1 MTPEVMLVLLQEL
14 PRQSKVKGAYMYEGA
29 AEANC
34 DMLML
39 EISDLVRKWPE
50 RHRAIVGGIL
60 SGWKKCELAAHLG
73 VSRRQVQRVAKKLRE
88 AVRHD
93 R

>member
-1 MTPEVMLVLLQEL
+1 MVLLTKL
-14 PRQSKVKGAYMYEGA
+14 PRQSRVKGSYIYEGP

-34 DMLML
+34 DRLML
-39 EISDLVRKWPE
+39 EISDLVRAWPE

-60 SGWKKCELAAHLG
+60 AGWSKTDLATYIG

-88 AVRHD
+88 VMR
-93 R
+93 

>member
-1 MTPEVMLVLLQEL
+1 MVLLTEL
-14 PRQSKVKGAYMYEGA
+14 PRQSKVKGSYIYEGP

-34 DMLML
+34 DRLML
-39 EISDLVRKWPE
+39 EISDSVRGWSE

-60 SGWKKCELAAHLG
+60 AGWSKTDLAVHIG

-88 AVRHD
+88 VMR
-93 R
+93 